1 MSSRKRQDLL
11 GCGGVQSISQASSDA
26 ECIVDVESV
35 DDHHHHHR
43 SNVTTLE
50 LSANQSGLNPI
61 LIENEDDED
70 FGQVYNL
77 DTSIVNIEENID
89 DENDEYNQQND

>member
-1 MSSRKRQDLL
+1 MSSRKRQELL
-11 GCGGVQSISQASSDA
+11 GFGGVQSISQASSDA

-35 DDHHHHHR
+35 DDHHHHHHR

-70 FGQVYNL
+70 FGEVYNL

-89 DENDEYNQQND
+89 DENDE